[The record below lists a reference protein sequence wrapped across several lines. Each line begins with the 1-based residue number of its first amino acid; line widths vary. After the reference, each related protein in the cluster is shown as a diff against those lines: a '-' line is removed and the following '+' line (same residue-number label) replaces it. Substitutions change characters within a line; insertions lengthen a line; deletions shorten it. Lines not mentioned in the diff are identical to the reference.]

1 MGDYIT
7 TFTGKHFYP
16 MSPDPMAICILLH
29 IKGALFWVNQK
40 KGNGARLF
48 CKRYNNHR
56 INMFANF
63 VKQIE
68 ECYE

>member
-1 MGDYIT
+1 MVFSSEIKT
-7 TFTGKHFYP
+7 
-16 MSPDPMAICILLH
+16 ILLH